1 MRYDLPPIKWTGLG
15 SQSLGMS
22 WAEITQSRVQAAG
35 IVEALAI
42 LEQIASGIGAG
53 SVNPVMNPLGLERV
67 KEAFHRCVVETIAF
81 AAHRRRDAEAGE
93 NTTIGFGGVVATR
106 SLSADRRN
114 WSSASAGVFQSSVFR
129 GRELRAVATAAISS
143 AP

>member
-1 MRYDLPPIKWTGLG
+1 
-15 SQSLGMS
+15 MS

-67 KEAFHRCVVETIAF
+67 KEAFHGCIVETIAF
-81 AAHRRRDAEAGE
+81 AAHRRRDAESGE
-93 NTTIGFGGVVATR
+93 NTTIGFGGVLGGFKR
-106 SLSADRRN
+106 SSQHHDEGGSR
-114 WSSASAGVFQSSVFR
+114 
-129 GRELRAVATAAISS
+129 
-143 AP
+143 